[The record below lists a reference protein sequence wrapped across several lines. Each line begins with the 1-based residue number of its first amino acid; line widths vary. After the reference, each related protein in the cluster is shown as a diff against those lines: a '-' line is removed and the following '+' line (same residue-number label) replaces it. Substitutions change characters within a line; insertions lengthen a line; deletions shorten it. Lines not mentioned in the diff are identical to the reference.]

1 MTQEKTIIIDSSR
14 KNILKE
20 EFEKPYFFK
29 IKEILKKELSSGH
42 SIYPQGKQI
51 FNAFNLTPFDQVKVV
66 ILGQDPYHG
75 TGEAHGL
82 SFSVPEGIRIPPS
95 LRNIFKELKADLDI
109 DPPLNWNLEKRAKQ
123 GILLLNASLT
133 VRKNSPNSHKDIGWQ
148 IFTDAVI
155 KTLSNKKEGI
165 VFILRGAFAQQK
177 ASLID
182 TDKHFI
188 LKSAHPSPFSADR
201 GFFWS
206 RPFSQCN
213 EILECIGKKPINWDL
228 TNNTI

>member
-29 IKEILKKELSSGH
+29 IKETLKKELSSGH

-133 VRKNSPNSHKDIGWQ
+133 VRKNSPNSHKDAGRHR
-148 IFTDAVI
+148 FTDAVI
-155 KTLSNKKEGI
+155 SVLSREKQGL
-165 VFILRGAFAQQK
+165 VFILRWAFAQQK
-177 ASLID
+177 ISLID
-182 TDKHFI
+182 QSKHLI
-188 LKSAHPSPFSADR
+188 IKSPHPSPFSADR
-201 GFFWS
+201 GFFGS

-213 EILECIGKKPINWDL
+213 SYLISQGKTPINRDL
-228 TNNTI
+228 KSQ

>member
-29 IKEILKKELSSGH
+29 IKETLKKELSSGH

-51 FNAFNLTPFDQVKVV
+51 FNAFNLTSFDQVKVV

-155 KTLSNKKEGI
+155 KTLSDKKEGI

-213 EILECIGKKPINWDL
+213 EILECIGKKPINWNL

>member
-29 IKEILKKELSSGH
+29 IKETLKKELSSGH

-155 KTLSNKKEGI
+155 KTLSDKKEGI

-213 EILECIGKKPINWDL
+213 EILECIGKKPINWNL

>member
-29 IKEILKKELSSGH
+29 IKETLKKELSSGH

-75 TGEAHGL
+75 IGEAHGL

-155 KTLSNKKEGI
+155 KTLSDKKEGI

>member
-29 IKEILKKELSSGH
+29 IKETLKKELSSGH

-155 KTLSNKKEGI
+155 KNLSDKKEGI

>member
-29 IKEILKKELSSGH
+29 IKETLKKELSSGH

-155 KTLSNKKEGI
+155 KTLSDKKEGI

-206 RPFSQCN
+206 KPFSKCN
-213 EILECIGKKPINWDL
+213 EILECIGKTPIKRDL
-228 TNNTI
+228 N

>member
-1 MTQEKTIIIDSSR
+1 MMQEKTIIIDSSR

-29 IKEILKKELSSGH
+29 IKETLKKELSSGY

-123 GILLLNASLT
+123 GILLLNTSLT

-148 IFTDAVI
+148 IFTDTVI
-155 KTLSNKKEGI
+155 KTLSDKKEGI

>member
-29 IKEILKKELSSGH
+29 IKETLKKELSSGH

-155 KTLSNKKEGI
+155 KTLSDKKEGI
-165 VFILRGAFAQQK
+165 VLHNKKQ
-177 ASLID
+177 ASLILIN
-182 TDKHFI
+182 I
-188 LKSAHPSPFSADR
+188 LFSNQHIPHLSLQIEDFSEVDPLANVMKSLNVSERNQST
-201 GFFWS
+201 G
-206 RPFSQCN
+206 
-213 EILECIGKKPINWDL
+213 I
-228 TNNTI
+228 

>member
-29 IKEILKKELSSGH
+29 IKETLKKELSSGH

-155 KTLSNKKEGI
+155 KTLSDKKEGI

-188 LKSAHPSPFSADR
+188 LSSPHPSPFSADR
-201 GFFWS
+201 GFFGS
-206 RPFSQCN
+206 KPFSKCN
-213 EILECIGKKPINWDL
+213 EILDSIWKKQIDRDL
-228 TNNTI
+228 SH

>member
-1 MTQEKTIIIDSSR
+1 MPEKKAIAIEESR
-14 KNILKE
+14 KQVLQE
-20 EFEKPYFFK
+20 EFEKPYFSQ
-29 IKEILKKELSSGH
+29 IKEFLQKEIESGYT
-42 SIYPQGKQI
+42 IYPQGQYI

-95 LRNIFKELKADLDI
+95 LRNIFKELKADLNI
-109 DPPLNWNLEKRAKQ
+109 DPPLSWNLEKRAKQ
-123 GILLLNASLT
+123 GVLLLNAGLT
-133 VRKNSPNSHKDIGWQ
+133 VRKDSPNSHKDAGRHQ
-148 IFTDAVI
+148 FTDAVI
-155 KTLSNKKEGI
+155 QKLSDEKVGL

-177 ASLID
+177 ANLID
-182 TDKHFI
+182 PDKHFI

-201 GFFWS
+201 GFFGS

-213 EILECIGKKPINWDL
+213 EMLTAIGKEPINRDL
-228 TNNTI
+228 K

>member
-29 IKEILKKELSSGH
+29 IKETLKKELSSGH

-155 KTLSNKKEGI
+155 KTLSDKKEGI
-165 VFILRGAFAQQK
+165 VFILRGTFAQQK

-206 RPFSQCN
+206 KPFSKCN
-213 EILECIGKKPINWDL
+213 EILECIGKTPIKRDL
-228 TNNTI
+228 N